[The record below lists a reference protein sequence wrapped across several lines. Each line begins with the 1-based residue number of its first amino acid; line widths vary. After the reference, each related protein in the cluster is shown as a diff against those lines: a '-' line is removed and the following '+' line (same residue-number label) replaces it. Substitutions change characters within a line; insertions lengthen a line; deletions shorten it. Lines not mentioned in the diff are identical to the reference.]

1 MTLALQ
7 RQYLL
12 EKARLSLLRL
22 NPPSYGF
29 ADAALREVYVALQV
43 ISVIAKVHPRN
54 YRKRVAKLLKEFFK
68 DIRTPRMRQTDN
80 QGNYNSTLIAR
91 LINDNLFHVDE
102 FWLDEECM
110 DFGTDNTVQI
120 EWMGYRI
127 SWDEY
132 DEMLGR
138 LDELTRAGS
147 FTVMMGILWGNVET
161 ASVQEVWGFCNEIYK
176 WNLPEMPD
184 IPDNCYID
192 ISQLRR
198 RLGKHGIQSLATLV
212 EAFDGSTGNV
222 FYDYDPETW
231 MPITISEKD
240 LITAHEDWLKVPK
253 IRKQLDDAYDILE
266 TRSEVFTLFL
276 DAYITSLRSRQRNNK
291 DYHG

>member
-1 MTLALQ
+1 MALATQ
-7 RQYLL
+7 RQDLL
-12 EKARLSLLRL
+12 ETARLALLRL

-29 ADAALREVYVALQV
+29 ADAALTEVYVALQV
-43 ISVIAKVHPRN
+43 ILVIVKVHPKN
-54 YRKRVAKLLKEFFK
+54 YKSRVTKLLQEFFK

-80 QGNYNSTLIAR
+80 QGCYNSTLIAR

-132 DEMLGR
+132 DEMLSR
-138 LDELTRAGS
+138 LDELSRAGS
-147 FTVMMGILWGNVET
+147 FTIMMGILWGNVET
-161 ASVQEVWGFCNEIYK
+161 SSITEVWNFCNETYK
-176 WNLPEMPD
+176 WNLPAIPE
-184 IPDNCYID
+184 IPDDCYID
-192 ISQLRR
+192 VSQLKRGLR
-198 RLGKHGIQSLATLV
+198 KHGLQSLATLV

-240 LITAHEDWLKVPK
+240 LMVAHDDWLKAPK
-253 IRKQLDDAYDILE
+253 IRKVLNEAYDILE
-266 TRSEVFTLFL
+266 TRSDVFGLFL
-276 DAYITSLRSRQRNNK
+276 VAYMKSLRRRERKGKQ
-291 DYHG
+291 

>member
-1 MTLALQ
+1 MTPALQ
-7 RQYLL
+7 RQDLL
-12 EKARLSLLRL
+12 EMARLSLLRL

-29 ADAALREVYVALQV
+29 ADAALTEVYVALQV
-43 ISVIAKVHPRN
+43 ISVIAKVHPTN
-54 YRKRVAKLLKEFFK
+54 YKKRVAKLLHEFFK

-91 LINDNLFHVDE
+91 LINDNLFRLDE

-127 SWDEY
+127 SWDEF
-132 DEMLGR
+132 DDMMNR

-147 FTVMMGILWGNVET
+147 FTIMMGILWGNVDAGT
-161 ASVQEVWGFCNEIYK
+161 IQEVWDFCNQSYK
-176 WNLPEMPD
+176 WNLPD
-184 IPDNCYID
+184 IPEIPNNCYID
-192 ISQLRR
+192 IGKLIRSLR
-198 RLGKHGIQSLATLV
+198 KHGIQSLATLV

-222 FYDYDPETW
+222 FYDFDPETW

-240 LITAHEDWLKVPK
+240 LTAVHEDWLKVPK
-253 IRKQLDDAYDILE
+253 IRKQLDEAYDILE
-266 TRSEVFTLFL
+266 TRSDVFPLFL
-276 DAYITSLRSRQRNNK
+276 DAYIKSLRSRERK
-291 DYHG
+291 SKG